1 MNQNTIL
8 ELFRYHQDRNLTD
21 YKALKAAFWYG
32 MEKAGAKLLGAGW
45 YSTVWAVGDSVYK
58 INSGSNGCRDGFVH
72 WVDGIRDFASNPHLP
87 RVGAIAVDY
96 ERYCIELE
104 PLTPLDATDAR
115 LMGADALDQITVD
128 MLAGY
133 LRGFPDLVGAIDL
146 AYGIVQRV
154 NPEHDYGPFPDL
166 AGKLLSLDFSDKA
179 GFSNLM
185 KRGDL
190 LVLND
195 PIAYSAESI
204 EPYNIK
210 LRQSLGLAA

>member
-21 YKALKAAFWYG
+21 YKALKGRFWHA
-32 MEKAGAKLLGAGW
+32 MEQAGAVLLGAGW
-45 YSTVWAVGDSVYK
+45 YSTVWGVGDSVYK
-58 INSGSNGCRDGFVH
+58 INSGSNGGRDGFVR
-72 WVDGIRDFASNPHLP
+72 WVDGIREYGSNPHLP
-87 RVGAIAVDY
+87 RVGPVAVDD
-96 ERYCIELE
+96 ERYCIQLE
-104 PLTPLDATDAR
+104 RLTPLDDTDAR
-115 LMGADALDQITVD
+115 LMGADALNQTTVK
-128 MLAGY
+128 MLAAY
-133 LRGFPDLVGAIDL
+133 VRGFPDLVGAIDL
-146 AYGIVQRV
+146 AYEIVQV
-154 NPEHDYGPFPDL
+154 ANPEHDYGPNPDL
-166 AGKLLSLDFSDKA
+166 FCKLSAIDFSDGA

-185 KRGDL
+185 KRGNT

>member
-21 YKALKAAFWYG
+21 YRGLKAAFG
-32 MEKAGAKLLGAGW
+32 FAMEQAGAVLLGSGW
-45 YSTVWAVGDSVYK
+45 YSTVWAVGDRVYK

-72 WVDGIRDFASNPHLP
+72 WVDGIRGFESNPHLP
-87 RVGAIAVDY
+87 RVGAVAVDY

-104 PLTPLDATDAR
+104 PLTPLGTADLR
-115 LMGADALDQITVD
+115 LMGASSLFGATVD
-128 MLAGY
+128 ILADY
-133 LRGFPDLVGAIDL
+133 VRGFPDLVAAIDL
-146 AYGIVQRV
+146 AYSIVQRV
-154 NPEHDYGPFPDL
+154 NPDHDYGPFPDL
-166 AGKLLSLDFSDKA
+166 RCKLHSLDFSDGA

-185 KRGDL
+185 KRGDI

-195 PIAYSAESI
+195 PVAYSADSI

-210 LRQSLGLAA
+210 LQQSLGLAA